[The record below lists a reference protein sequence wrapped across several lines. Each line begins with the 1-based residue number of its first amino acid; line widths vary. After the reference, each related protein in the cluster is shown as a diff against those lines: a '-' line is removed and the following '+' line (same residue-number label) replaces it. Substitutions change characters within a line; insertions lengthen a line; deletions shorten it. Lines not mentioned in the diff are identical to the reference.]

1 MACPIKKEKIQEKKN
16 EKEQFERE
24 KAARPYSEVIKKTVQ
39 ESQSKVT
46 PTQIV
51 LGTEYGYKIT
61 TCIIHAHFVNMARPE
76 TYETTLNKML
86 KAKGLP
92 PVVVPED
99 VFWMKITAK
108 MGVAT
113 SRESVMTGILGF
125 QEEGLEEM
133 VLGDE
138 VMGGNRPAE

>member
-1 MACPIKKEKIQEKKN
+1 MRILSTW
-16 EKEQFERE
+16 R
-24 KAARPYSEVIKKTVQ
+24 ARR
-39 ESQSKVT
+39 
-46 PTQIV
+46 PTKQ
-51 LGTEYGYKIT
+51 L
-61 TCIIHAHFVNMARPE
+61 
-76 TYETTLNKML
+76 KML

-113 SRESVMTGILGF
+113 SRESVMTGISGF
-125 QEEGLEEM
+125 QEERLEEM

-138 VMGGNRPAE
+138 AIGGDETTMNGENPKEQRML